1 MTDWVLEV
9 QSNLATGSF
18 FFDLLNPYMRKV
30 VYRKKQGGLSIMS
43 NSYANKSS
51 LDLLDT
57 PFLIIVQ
64 EFRAT

>member
-1 MTDWVLEV
+1 MTDWVLAVE
-9 QSNLATGSF
+9 STLAKVS

-43 NSYANKSS
+43 NSYANKFS